1 VRYWPVR
8 LNGGREI
15 SLLKGRACAYPE
27 LDPEDLD
34 GAIQLDA
41 QVNSWLE
48 THRNDPRYAGVQE
61 WLDLFEDE
69 HPSLSI
75 KMPERQKRK
84 TAVEIASKHSPK
96 RS

>member
-1 VRYWPVR
+1 MQYWPVK
-8 LNGGREI
+8 LISGREI
-15 SLLKGRACAYPE
+15 SLLRGRACAYPE

-34 GAIQLDA
+34 GAIQLDR
-41 QVNSWLE
+41 QVNGWLE
-48 THRNDPRYAGVQE
+48 THRNDPRHTGVQE

-84 TAVEIASKHSPK
+84 TAVEIARKYSPK
-96 RS
+96 GS